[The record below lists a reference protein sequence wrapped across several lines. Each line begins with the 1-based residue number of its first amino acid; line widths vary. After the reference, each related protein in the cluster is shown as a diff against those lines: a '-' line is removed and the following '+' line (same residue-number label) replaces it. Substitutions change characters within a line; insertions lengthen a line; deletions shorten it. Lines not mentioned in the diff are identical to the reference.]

1 MDYQSDQ
8 WNAANAQAVEQ
19 SNVEWRRKANTIDTA
34 AQNQANQINVQ
45 NAFNMQNAALA
56 QVWQQ
61 LRDSAT
67 HAIQISKDDKDRS
80 ARIVENAMAN
90 TELMDSPADAHH
102 AATAIMWLIRNI
114 NKNVFM
120 VPKAGGPTNVEL
132 Y

>member
-1 MDYQSDQ
+1 
-8 WNAANAQAVEQ
+8 
-19 SNVEWRRKANTIDTA
+19 
-34 AQNQANQINVQ
+34 
-45 NAFNMQNAALA
+45 MQNAALA

-67 HAIQISKDDKDRS
+67 HAIQVAKDDKDRS

-90 TELMDSPADAHH
+90 TELMKDPEDAHT
-102 AATAIMWLIRNI
+102 TAKALYWLIRNI

-120 VPKAGGPTNVEL
+120 HKQENVEL